1 MFLEPEQ
8 IKAMRSAFKKVSEAL
23 KFDYH
28 PNDPMTDLIVTKIT
42 ERVNDGEIDPDRITD
57 QVLIEIRRLYSGLEE
72 HGRKGILRRV
82 REQRRAERRAPE
94 GAAVA

>member
-1 MFLEPEQ
+1 
-8 IKAMRSAFKKVSEAL
+8 MRSAFKKVSEAL

-57 QVLIEIRRLYSGLEE
+57 QVLIEIAELQQVEGGQHRASSLVPAAERVEDGDPIEAADD
-72 HGRKGILRRV
+72 RRV
-82 REQRRAERRAPE
+82 VHSE
-94 GAAVA
+94 